1 MTENN
6 ENNPSSED
14 LMIAAFSQM
23 PTVKKLEILADFI
36 YELNQDFEKLND
48 PVLRREMDV
57 LDGIYSNVESRLEE
71 IAAIYGVQ

>member
-23 PTVKKLEILADFI
+23 PTVKKMEILADFI

>member
-71 IAAIYGVQ
+71 IAAIYGPQ